1 MYGLEPVRPAEALR
15 RGLSYHEGVEGL
27 LKQWVDYTLGS
38 PIDYIEDPKIKA
50 MVSAFNYYIIP
61 KLASQYKVR
70 PVDVEPWFSYTTRSG
85 HTIIG
90 RADGK
95 MSGNVLIEHKTTSGL
110 IDGAYYQRLE
120 LDEQIPTYMLAF
132 GARRILY
139 TVCSVPSIRQKKDES
154 DDDFYARCV
163 AWYEVDTESKINV
176 VEITK
181 SEEELAEF
189 KIEQD
194 EIVTEME
201 RCRLFYRN
209 PSHCTKWG
217 RMCEYASVCM
227 NYDPNRDYVGFKRRD
242 ENEKAGKTKA

>member
-1 MYGLEPVRPAEALR
+1 
-15 RGLSYHEGVEGL
+15 
-27 LKQWVDYTLGS
+27 
-38 PIDYIEDPKIKA
+38 
-50 MVSAFNYYIIP
+50 
-61 KLASQYKVR
+61 
-70 PVDVEPWFSYTTRSG
+70 
-85 HTIIG
+85 
-90 RADGK
+90 